1 MGLFDMLKKKNIKT
15 NNSNVNDGETNAEKV
30 KTSQSEIYKTI
41 IIKLDSRRLENPDLD
56 IRYVLPER
64 IEEFTNKKVLDN
76 GYDYLT
82 NTEILIFLKT
92 NELGEIWPIYK
103 LFKEEKICDNDL
115 SKCSEMYVSSEENA
129 DIDKCIKINY
139 NYILFYNDMNN
150 LDDVVNVTDE
160 EIDNIENDLKIKLP
174 EKLREFYKKN
184 NGKKIKSFELNDDIK
199 LIKLFPLKYGIS
211 VEYYKI
217 MWLDWLKE
225 DLIPLG
231 DDEVDVKLYWSTK
244 DYKVYRIDSELEE
257 NLENPVLVYDSVEDL
272 ISKLKIKG
280 E

>member
-1 MGLFDMLKKKNIKT
+1 MELFDIFKKKNINT
-15 NNSNVNDGETNAEKV
+15 NNSNVNDSVTNAEKV

-115 SKCSEMYVSSEENA
+115 SKCSEMYVSNEENA

-160 EIDNIENDLKIKLP
+160 EIDNIENDLNIKLP
-174 EKLREFYKKN
+174 KKLREFYKKN
-184 NGKKIKSFELNDDIK
+184 NGKKIESFELNDDIK
-199 LIKLFPLKYGIS
+199 LFKLFPLKYGTS

-231 DDEVDVKLYWSTK
+231 DDEVDVELYWSTK

>member
-15 NNSNVNDGETNAEKV
+15 NNSNVNDGVTNAEKV

-41 IIKLDSRRLENPDLD
+41 IIKLDSRRLENLDLD

-115 SKCSEMYVSSEENA
+115 SKCSEMYVSNEENA

-199 LIKLFPLKYGIS
+199 LIKLFPLKCQ
-211 VEYYKI
+211 
-217 MWLDWLKE
+217 
-225 DLIPLG
+225 
-231 DDEVDVKLYWSTK
+231 
-244 DYKVYRIDSELEE
+244 
-257 NLENPVLVYDSVEDL
+257 
-272 ISKLKIKG
+272 
-280 E
+280 